1 MKPSAAAERLTSEYL
16 DLVAEARNKSNQ
28 EKARLEDEA
37 AAAIDPTRA
46 RDPRTL
52 AALADVAIHPKR
64 CVRARDYFDLHFP
77 HSSGQLIDC
86 KVEILLRD
94 NPASEGEGGDALL
107 CEVSSNEKWL
117 LLPPISLDSVSAK
130 QCSGG
135 ITVQIRGIQTS
146 GKEWSEVFN
155 LYCDD
160 TDACLE
166 WVEMLG
172 SVPEPRDCLA
182 TNKFDMKSSKTA
194 VSLNSSV
201 SSGYDSTKVSS
212 AFTGSTPPSPRTVE
226 IPIGEQAS
234 KPRASLAPPTSR
246 NERRRSSP
254 LSTSSVSKTY
264 DEPPPRVKRKS
275 VQILEPY
282 PNMSPSAKPKDS
294 WWSLSTKLFGAST
307 GKPDADVS
315 PKERS
320 KHHENERLRNERSR
334 QHSHDSYSRRPQ
346 DFNATPPSA
355 DRKSHPGKLQKSRE
369 GGALRPHSIDGTET
383 SSPPSKPNVTGK
395 GYSVWLPHNGESR
408 DDDDEDEKSDEDADD
423 MKHPSRSSYSQPAR
437 PNMTRRTSSV
447 PSEELPSIPRIR
459 KSTHES
465 PKDHPTTPSTPKS
478 TPVIHP
484 KSVPN
489 SAPAVLQKKPPPD
502 RTSKQ
507 VDHRPAEIPPVPP
520 THKSPISSFKKSPP
534 ATLKLSSPLSSA
546 KNNRRTSSPL
556 KHEYEPST
564 ATDTSSESDV
574 SGSEDETE
582 SSRSDESDEDEL
594 ANDVRK
600 PEIHQAKVEAQQT
613 KVSPPES
620 LFSLPNVTIS
630 PSQSAS
636 QSPYRAVAP
645 QPSQANKT
653 IASIFAWS
661 QKGLWENLHPDEC
674 SIVITP
680 GLIEAFEMSSEHSRS
695 AASQIGGDSAAPRA
709 VRPLIALEL
718 TPLVPIRRGTALDI
732 SIRSPPTA
740 NSKIRSGNNVMFR
753 SRTAEE
759 CSALYHL
766 INNSRINNPTYIAL
780 QNARGPYGDP
790 SMGGGMDR
798 RNSMRGMK
806 GGGANGSGWWASH
819 FGSSSRSY
827 RASTRAPSIQ
837 TDSSVG
843 TMATAFSALKRFSG
857 PGRLFNIA
865 HSTVSSRMHSS
876 ASSLEGSSS
885 SGIRTPPNGIGRSSF
900 SSPARN
906 VTASMITNTKIRLY
920 QRETQ
925 SKWRD
930 MGAARLTIT
939 NPVRPANST
948 SAGQSSIAG
957 STSNSSSGAAS
968 AIAPPPTTTPGP
980 PRQEKRIIA
989 TGKTKGEVLLDV
1001 TLGESCF
1008 ERVARTGIAVSV
1020 WEENV
1025 GPNGEIGQVGAVGG
1039 VGARARVYMI
1049 QVRFIFFTISI

>member
-1 MKPSAAAERLTSEYL
+1 M
-16 DLVAEARNKSNQ
+16 
-28 EKARLEDEA
+28 EDEA
-37 AAAIDPTRA
+37 AAAIDSTRT

-52 AALADVAIHPKR
+52 AALSEITIHPKR

-94 NPASEGEGGDALL
+94 NPVSEGEGGDALL

-117 LLPPISLDSVSAK
+117 LLPPIALGSVSAK

-135 ITVQIRGIQTS
+135 LTVQICGVQKS

-160 TDACLE
+160 KEACVE

-172 SVPEPRDCLA
+172 SMPVPRDCSSA
-182 TNKFDMKSSKTA
+182 NKFDMKSSKTT
-194 VSLNSSV
+194 VSLDSSI
-201 SSGYDSTKVSS
+201 SSGYDGTKVSS

-226 IPIGEQAS
+226 IPIGEQVS
-234 KPRASLAPPTSR
+234 KPGATSAPRSSR

-275 VQILEPY
+275 VQIVEPY
-282 PNMSPSAKPKDS
+282 PDMSPSAKSKNS
-294 WWSLSTKLFGAST
+294 WWSFPSKLFSPSIE
-307 GKPDADVS
+307 KPDVNFS

-320 KHHENERLRNERSR
+320 RYHETERLRKEMPR
-334 QHSHDSYSRRPQ
+334 QYSHEPYSRKP
-346 DFNATPPSA
+346 DDPNANSPTS
-355 DRKSHPGKLQKSRE
+355 DKNSHPGKLQKSKE
-369 GGALRPHSIDGTET
+369 QDKIRPPLGSGTEASSQKQIS
-383 SSPPSKPNVTGK
+383 SSPLTRPKTTGR
-395 GYSVWLPHNGESR
+395 GYSVWLPHDSGSR
-408 DDDDEDEKSDEDADD
+408 DDDENLDEDVDD
-423 MKHPSRSSYSQPAR
+423 IKHIGRSSHDQPAR
-437 PNMTRRTSSV
+437 PDIKRRTSSV
-447 PSEELPSIPRIR
+447 PSEKLPSIPKIR
-459 KSTHES
+459 KSNNAT
-465 PKDHPTTPSTPKS
+465 PKEHPSTLLTPITPKHAPAIS
-478 TPVIHP
+478 PISEP
-484 KSVPN
+484 I
-489 SAPAVLQKKPPPD
+489 SAPAVLQKKSPPD
-502 RTSKQ
+502 RASVQNGRHQADK
-507 VDHRPAEIPPVPP
+507 PPVPP
-520 THKSPISSFKKSPP
+520 THKTPVASYKKSPP
-534 ATLKLSSPLSSA
+534 ANLKLSPPHSGTR
-546 KNNRRTSSPL
+546 NNRRTSSPL

-564 ATDTSSESDV
+564 ASETSSESNAT
-574 SGSEDETE
+574 GSEDETE

-594 ANDVRK
+594 ESDVRK
-600 PEIHQAKVEAQQT
+600 PNSPEGRVEAQQT
-613 KVSPPES
+613 KISPPES
-620 LFSLPNVTIS
+620 LFSMPNVTIS

-680 GLIEAFEMSSEHSRS
+680 GLIEASEMSSEHSRS
-695 AASQIGGDSAAPRA
+695 AASQTGSDSATPPAI
-709 VRPLIALEL
+709 RPLIALEL

-740 NSKIRSGNNVMFR
+740 NSRIRSGNNIMFR

-790 SMGGGMDR
+790 SMGGGLDR

-806 GGGANGSGWWASH
+806 VGGVGASNNGSGWWASH

-876 ASSLEGSSS
+876 SSSLEGSSS
-885 SGIRTPPNGIGRSSF
+885 SGMRTPPNGIGRQSF

-906 VTASMITNTKIRLY
+906 VATSMITNTKIRLY

-939 NPVRPANST
+939 NPARPTSST
-948 SAGQSSIAG
+948 PAAQSSING
-957 STSNSSSGAAS
+957 STSNSNSSSGATS
-968 AIAPPPTTTPGP
+968 AIAPTPTPAP

-989 TGKTKGEVLLDV
+989 MGKTKGETLLDV

-1039 VGARARVYMI
+1039 VGARARVYMV
-1049 QVRFIFFTISI
+1049 QVRLCYFPYDLP